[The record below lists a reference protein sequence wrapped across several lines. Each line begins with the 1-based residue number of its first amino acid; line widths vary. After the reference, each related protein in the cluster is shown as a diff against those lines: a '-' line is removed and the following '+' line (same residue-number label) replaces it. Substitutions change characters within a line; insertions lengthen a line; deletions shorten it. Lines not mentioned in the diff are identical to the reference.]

1 MQGLQCKIQGGA
13 RRLRTIFLTLITGA
27 IFGMIDIL
35 PMLKMK
41 LDRFSILS
49 AFVFYL
55 IVPFVVYNTEL
66 FGMPWWLKGGMITLL
81 LALPIMIMVA
91 KDGIS
96 SAIPIFLM
104 SIVLGT
110 LVGVVGRVI
119 LKTM

>member
-1 MQGLQCKIQGGA
+1 M
-13 RRLRTIFLTLITGA
+13 RTIFLTLITGA

-55 IVPFVVYNTEL
+55 IVPFIVYNTEL

-81 LALPIMIMVA
+81 LSLPIMIMVA

-119 LKTM
+119 LKTI